1 MRINRLSS
9 AHAGNQPI
17 RVLQHNITFQFET
30 TNPTF
35 IELTKTVI
43 KEKGLQPGIG
53 YHINDKA
60 ILEKVD
66 GHVQTPYVNSN
77 GKIFVHETFLSYVW
91 CVCYS
96 MLVLYEEAIAKV
108 SQNQVSKTLLH
119 EIDSVKID
127 TAQKLFDYAKSL
139 ITSFT
144 PWDKGSLP
152 NPEEYSTDDVFF
164 IERANGL
171 FIYAMNFIL
180 CHEFAHIE
188 LNHTELI
195 KQGQNSKSDILKFEK
210 EADLRAMELVL
221 NGTTNKTKLSAEIG
235 VLMGLCSLLFFKQK
249 SETTTHPA
257 TDDRMDKLIEQSNAS
272 NPDPH
277 WGIAT
282 LAFKLWDNQFMKNFT
297 WPKEVH
303 DLKELYEL
311 IREEIKKEKGSSQQN
326 L

>member
-35 IELTKTVI
+35 LELTKTVI
-43 KEKGLQPGIG
+43 KDKGLQAGIG
-53 YHINDKA
+53 YYINDFP
-60 ILEKVD
+60 ILHQVD
-66 GHVQTPYVNSN
+66 GHNQTPFVNGN
-77 GKIFVHETFLSYVW
+77 GKIHVHETFLSYVW

-119 EIDSVKID
+119 EIDKEKID
-127 TAQKLFDYAKSL
+127 KAQELFNYAKS
-139 ITSFT
+139 IIVMFSE
-144 PWDKGSLP
+144 WDKNNLP
-152 NPEEYSTDDVFF
+152 NPEEYSAEDVFF

-171 FIYAMNFIL
+171 FVYAMNFIL

-188 LNHTELI
+188 LEHIEKL
-195 KQGQNSKSDILKFEK
+195 KQGQNSTSDILKFEI
-210 EADLRAMELVL
+210 EADARAMELVL
-221 NGTTNKTKLSAEIG
+221 NGINDKTKLSAEIG
-235 VLMGLCSLLFFKQK
+235 VLMGLCCMLFFKQK

-257 TDDRMDKLIEQSNAS
+257 TDDRIHKLIEKVNAS
-272 NPDPH
+272 NADPH
-277 WGIAT
+277 WGIAV
-282 LAFKLWDNQFMKNFT
+282 LAFKLWDDQFVKNFN
-297 WPKEVH
+297 WPKSVH

-311 IREEIKKEKGSSQQN
+311 IRTEIQNEKSSS
-326 L
+326 